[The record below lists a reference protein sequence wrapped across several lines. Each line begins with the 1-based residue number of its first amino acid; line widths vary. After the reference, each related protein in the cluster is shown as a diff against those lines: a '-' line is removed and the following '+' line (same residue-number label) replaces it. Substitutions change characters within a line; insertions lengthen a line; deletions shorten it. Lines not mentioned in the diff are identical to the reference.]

1 MSRRVYLLSSQ
12 PLPTV
17 PNLTRGHLRREC
29 KQPNQ
34 PLTILY
40 ATWQLKRKTILNY
53 KKRHVWTPYWTRTI
67 QLCLMNLRVKEKATV
82 HRVLPPEPP
91 PRRIP
96 RARRRRRSR
105 LPRQSLPRLGIL
117 KILSKRNNKDHK
129 DFVFERIRRWF
140 LYWNIYRLWNNH
152 FTRLSLLRSKCP
164 NPSIL
169 TILPVL
175 VINVNH
181 VKDVK
186 RSPQKSDGGYEWC
199 ISEKT
204 IFLDRE
210 ITSFRDFKS
219 EIKQLLIEANKSVE
233 LWKERCRTLEWNR
246 DVWCKRVRELEK
258 KFYCTSCVNQYQTVK
273 TSNNESC
280 LCFKRIVSLLFSWW
294 RKIIFSTLVCMILQD
309 IQHII
314 YMTQSP
320 TRIVSHMTHLVFE
333 KWMPHYNVVALIFN
347 KFFSQNKIIKIW
359 NWETRII

>member
-40 ATWQLKRKTILNY
+40 ATWQLKCKTILNY

-67 QLCLMNLRVKEKATV
+67 QLCLMNLRVKE
-82 HRVLPPEPP
+82 
-91 PRRIP
+91 

-164 NPSIL
+164 NPSFL

-204 IFLDRE
+204 IFLDR
-210 ITSFRDFKS
+210 
-219 EIKQLLIEANKSVE
+219 
-233 LWKERCRTLEWNR
+233 
-246 DVWCKRVRELEK
+246 
-258 KFYCTSCVNQYQTVK
+258 
-273 TSNNESC
+273 
-280 LCFKRIVSLLFSWW
+280 
-294 RKIIFSTLVCMILQD
+294 
-309 IQHII
+309 
-314 YMTQSP
+314 
-320 TRIVSHMTHLVFE
+320 
-333 KWMPHYNVVALIFN
+333 
-347 KFFSQNKIIKIW
+347 
-359 NWETRII
+359 